1 MISELVSS
9 LTGTEIPSNRLRV
22 RVPCHPLRRNYPAGS
37 FDPVGFLFAVRAQGE
52 AQQVPCPGQVS
63 QFNCIHELFAVQV
76 SFPCPSAKVRVG
88 DAA

>member
-1 MISELVSS
+1 MISRCDFRAGQVIAQSRLTGKNGRASDRMISELVSS

-52 AQQVPCPGQVS
+52 A
-63 QFNCIHELFAVQV
+63 
-76 SFPCPSAKVRVG
+76 
-88 DAA
+88 

>member
-1 MISELVSS
+1 
-9 LTGTEIPSNRLRV
+9 
-22 RVPCHPLRRNYPAGS
+22 
-37 FDPVGFLFAVRAQGE
+37 VGFLFAVRAQGE